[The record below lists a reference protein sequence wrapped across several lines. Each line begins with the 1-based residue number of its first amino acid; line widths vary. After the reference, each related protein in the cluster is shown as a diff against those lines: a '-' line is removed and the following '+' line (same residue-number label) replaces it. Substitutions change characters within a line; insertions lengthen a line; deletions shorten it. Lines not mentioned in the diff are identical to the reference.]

1 MMLLFHHNSE
11 IKIVL
16 YFCPEMCLIQAR
28 NDTDDRV
35 EDRVAIL
42 EILVENL
49 EDQIA
54 ILENEDSILDK
65 RISDM
70 EDDVTSNQNS
80 IVAKAK
86 SVPLSAL
93 HWFESGTR
101 VNSA

>member
-11 IKIVL
+11 IKIGI

-28 NDTDDRV
+28 NDTDDL

-80 IVAKAK
+80 IAGKAK